1 MRIELPYGRGAV
13 AANLPDNIDVVM
25 LHPKPMAPPAQASE
39 IIGRAI
45 DSASPGLDEEPSGNI
60 VIVVDDHTRPCP
72 TEPMLDHVLARLKV
86 PREKITVI
94 FATGTHRAVTPEEA
108 KELLGKHYGKVE
120 AVSHDCR
127 GSHVELGS
135 TSKGTPV
142 LIDELY
148 QTADYRIL
156 LGDVE
161 PHYFAGYGG
170 GRKSILPGVSAYES
184 IQANHKLMFLPG
196 AEIGVLDGNPVS
208 EDMQEAADIAGAE
221 FTLNVVQN
229 PEHKIVSAHAGH
241 HRDVVKQGAKVVDSM
256 YKVEYEGE
264 PADVVI
270 VAANGYPHDVDLYQ
284 AYKALHMALRVVK
297 PGGTIVFVAEC
308 RDGAGSKKFVEYLR
322 KYETSEE
329 IERALKE
336 VFELGGHKA
345 YYHLKAVEEHRVLA
359 ITSIPPDEARSL
371 FKMEPVSSL
380 QEAIERA
387 LEGLSSPKVVVMP
400 EGSTTIP
407 MPTGRPHPAPG
418 RGQ

>member
-1 MRIELPYGRGAV
+1 MRIRLPYGRSAV
-13 AANLPDNIDVVM
+13 TANLPDEADVVV
-25 LHPKPMAPPAQASE
+25 LHPKPMAQKAAARELIS
-39 IIGRAI
+39 RAI
-45 DSASPGLDEEPSGNI
+45 ESASPGLDEEPSGRV

-72 TEPMLDHVLARLKV
+72 TEPMLDQVLERLRV
-86 PREKITVI
+86 PRERITVI
-94 FATGTHRAVTPEEA
+94 FATGSHRAVRPEEA
-108 KELLGKHYGKVE
+108 EEILGKHYGRVH
-120 AVSHDCR
+120 AISHDCR
-127 GSHVELGS
+127 RRHVDLGS
-135 TSKGTPV
+135 TSRGTPV

-148 QTADYRIL
+148 QAADYRIL

-208 EDMQEAADIAGAE
+208 EDMQEAADRAGAE

-229 PEHKIVSAHAGH
+229 PEHEIVSAHAGH
-241 HRDVVKQGAKVVDSM
+241 HRDVVRQGAKVVDSM

-270 VAANGYPHDVDLYQ
+270 VAANGHPHDVDLYQ
-284 AYKALHMALRVVK
+284 AYKALHMAMRVAK

-308 RDGAGSKKFVEYLR
+308 RDGAGSKKFVDYLR
-322 KYETSEE
+322 KYRTSEE
-329 IERALKE
+329 VEAALKE

-345 YYHLKAVEEHRVLA
+345 YYHLRAVERHRILA
-359 ITSIPPDEARSL
+359 LTSIPADEVKGL
-371 FKMEPVSSL
+371 FRMEPVGNL
-380 QEAIERA
+380 QEGIDGA
-387 LEGLSSPKVVVMP
+387 LEGLESPRIVVMP

-407 MPTGRPHPAPG
+407 ILKA
-418 RGQ
+418 